1 MFFADGRQVCQ
12 VPKAPFQC
20 VWDAGDTIDSHQIR
34 VVVSLAN
41 GERLVET
48 LRTKAAG
55 ATFRSRIAA
64 VQIPVTVKDGRRFV
78 GGLPEQAFQIY
89 ENDRPEQLVGF
100 IAHDVPLELVIAI
113 DISDSVKADM
123 PALKAAAAEL
133 LSAIPSK
140 EPVTVLAF
148 NDEVISIAVRQT
160 EPALRLQALEKLEPW
175 GGTAFYD
182 AVILGLHTFRQ
193 QPGRKVLVVFT
204 DGQDQGSRTT
214 FADAQRRVSETD
226 ALVYMVGTGRAL
238 DREAFRREMR
248 TLSEPTG
255 GRAIFTDDIGK
266 LRDAFR
272 DLVQELSTQY
282 LLSYV
287 PSNPAQDGT
296 WRRIKVAVNGHG
308 DVRARQG
315 YRASPT
321 R

>member
-1 MFFADGRQVCQ
+1 
-12 VPKAPFQC
+12 
-20 VWDAGDTIDSHQIR
+20 

-41 GERLVET
+41 GERLVQT
-48 LRTKAAG
+48 LRTKAAE
-55 ATFRSRIAA
+55 ATFRSQIAA

-78 GGLPEQAFQIY
+78 GGLPEQAFRIY

-113 DISDSVKADM
+113 DTSASVKADM
-123 PALKAAAAEL
+123 PAIKAAAAEL

-140 EPVTVLAF
+140 QPVTILAF
-148 NDEVISIAVRQT
+148 NDQVISIAARQT
-160 EPALRLQALEKLEPW
+160 EPVLRLQALEKLEPW

-193 QPGRKVLVVFT
+193 QAGRKVLVVFT
-204 DGQDQGSRTT
+204 DGEDQGSRTT
-214 FADAQRRVSETD
+214 FADAQRRVGETE

-238 DREAFRREMR
+238 EREAFRREMR

-255 GRAIFTDDIGK
+255 GRAIFTDDIEK

-272 DLVQELSTQY
+272 ELVQEFSTQY

-296 WRRIKVAVNGHG
+296 WRRIKVAVNGHS

-321 R
+321 PTR